1 MTLIQIIILA
11 IVQGITEFL
20 PVSSSGHLVLVPKL
34 IGWKDQGII
43 FDIAVHLG
51 SLGAVCIYFRG
62 DIVKLFVSFSKLLT
76 FKVEKKSSDLLFL
89 LLIATLPAAIVGFFS
104 AEWIEM
110 YARNPLVIAFTLCFY
125 GLLMLIA
132 DKKGKKEVT
141 ISEISYSHALVI
153 GLAQV
158 LALIPGTSR
167 SGVTMTA
174 GLFLGM
180 KRFDAAKFSF
190 LMSVPVIIL
199 ASVYKLL
206 VIFLENIYVNWGEL
220 FLGMVVSMCVAY
232 ASIGFFMSVIQR
244 VGFIP
249 FFIYR
254 MALSVIIIWVFF

>member
-11 IVQGITEFL
+11 IVQGITACL

-34 IGWKDQGII
+34 IGWQDQGII
-43 FDIAVHLG
+43 FDIAMHLG
-51 SLGAVCIYFRG
+51 SLAAVCIYFKE
-62 DIVKLFVSFSKLLT
+62 DITKLFFSFSELLT
-76 FKVEKKSSDLLFL
+76 FRTKKKSSDLLFL
-89 LLIATLPAAIVGFFS
+89 LLIATLPAAIIGFFS
-104 AEWIEM
+104 ANWIELNT
-110 YARNPLVIAFTLCFY
+110 RNPLLIAFTLSFY

-132 DKKGKKEVT
+132 DKKGKKKVT
-141 ISEISYSHALVI
+141 IKEINYSHALMI

-180 KRFDAAKFSF
+180 KRLDAAKFSF

-199 ASVYKLL
+199 ASAYKLL
-206 VIFLENIYVNWGEL
+206 VIFLENIAIDWGEL
-220 FLGMVVSMCVAY
+220 FLGMSISMCIAY
-232 ASIGFFMSVIQR
+232 ASIGFFMTVIQR
-244 VGFIP
+244 IGFVP

-254 MALSVIIIWVFF
+254 VTLSVIIIWIFF